1 MTGRLNRFRG
11 IALSLVLLQ
20 NPVSDLR
27 DPVFTEPLK
36 AEIPDM
42 RSVRDRKSTRLIQS
56 RI

>member
-11 IALSLVLLQ
+11 IALPLVLLQ

-27 DPVFTEPLK
+27 DAVFPEPFE

-42 RSVRDRKSTRLIQS
+42 RSVRLLNGTGMPSG
-56 RI
+56 